1 LARQPSGWV
10 LVGAAGNG
18 SMQLEK
24 LRAGM
29 RKEQGCR
36 AGRALSSRASARRAA
51 GARQCGGMGWG
62 ARACWAS
69 ALARRTGMA
78 ATLDSSWERARVGA
92 LGCAMG
98 VLLGR
103 GQAKEGGGNRDGP
116 RDGGAAGPRG

>member
-1 LARQPSGWV
+1 
-10 LVGAAGNG
+10 
-18 SMQLEK
+18 
-24 LRAGM
+24 
-29 RKEQGCR
+29 
-36 AGRALSSRASARRAA
+36 
-51 GARQCGGMGWG
+51 MGWG

-103 GQAKEGGGNRDGP
+103 GQAKEGGGDQGWAARWGVLLGHGAE
-116 RDGGAAGPRG
+116 GGKAFVFI